1 MVAGDFNHDVILPL
15 YRGTRMTD
23 TQVRITDNERRFQMA
38 RRQAIIIELGAIED
52 YLGLERS
59 IVPRRKREPT
69 REAKAPEQLRQTFD
83 RLTAKRDV
91 N

>member
-1 MVAGDFNHDVILPL
+1 MSAVVAE
-15 YRGTRMTD
+15 T
-23 TQVRITDNERRFQMA
+23 ITDQERRFQMA

-69 REAKAPEQLRQTFD
+69 RHEELRDKFD
-83 RLTAKRDV
+83 HVVTSQR